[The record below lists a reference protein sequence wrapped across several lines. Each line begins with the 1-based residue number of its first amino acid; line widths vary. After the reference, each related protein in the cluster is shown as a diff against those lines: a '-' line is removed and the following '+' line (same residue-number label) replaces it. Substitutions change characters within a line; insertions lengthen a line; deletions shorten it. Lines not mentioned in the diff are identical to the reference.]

1 MASHKE
7 VAKQVVDKIGGAKNV
22 DQAWHCVTR
31 LRFNLNDKD
40 KVNMEEIKNIDG
52 VMGAQFSG
60 DQFQVIIG
68 NHVSD
73 VFAEVESLVGE
84 SGEGKKSGEKQ
95 NIVSLIMDF
104 ISGIFTP
111 ILPALAGAGLLK
123 GFNALFVTV
132 GWLSDQSDT
141 YMVLNAIGD
150 SVFYFLPFFLAV
162 STARK
167 MRTNEYLALIVAGTL
182 MYPTF
187 IDAYNAI
194 QETGKETIDFLGW
207 GIINIPLLNY
217 DTSVIPI
224 ILSVVLLK
232 YVFDLVKKV
241 IPSAIQLMFAPMITF
256 LIVIPIALWIVGPLG
271 TNVGNFVSDIFN
283 WLFDYSGLFA
293 GLLLAGFM
301 PLIIMTG
308 MHYAFAPIAITSM
321 ATVGYD
327 AMVIPMMFISNV
339 AQAGAALGVA
349 VITRNKQMKQ
359 LGVSSSIS
367 AAIGITEPAMYGVN
381 MKLKKPFVL
390 AMISAGILGAFAG
403 WYGLKAYAMAG
414 IIGIFAIP
422 LFADPTGE
430 SAGLIVSVILFI
442 LALVIP
448 FILVLI
454 FRFKDVEDSNLP
466 TVSKPEEEKEE
477 KTEETAAASKPT
489 GKEIMVQSPLKGTI
503 VPLTEVSDP
512 TFSQEIMGKGIAIE
526 PEENRVIAPIS
537 GSIMVFPDS
546 KHAIGI
552 KGDNGEEILIHIGID
567 TVSLKG
573 EHFEGF
579 IQEGDRVEVGQAL
592 VEFDREAIRDKDIPT
607 VTMIVVTNTAEYLD
621 VLPITEQGPIFEGE
635 HLLTLIK

>member
-7 VAKQVVDKIGGAKNV
+7 TAQQVVEKIGGAKNV
-22 DQAWHCVTR
+22 NQAWHCVTR

-40 KVNMEEIKNIDG
+40 KVEIEEIKNING

-73 VFAEVESLVGE
+73 VFAEVEPLVGGAGSGDGEKSGQKQSVVSLV
-84 SGEGKKSGEKQ
+84 
-95 NIVSLIMDF
+95 MDF

-123 GFNALFVTV
+123 GFLALFTTV
-132 GWLSDQSDT
+132 GWLTTESDT

-182 MYPTF
+182 MYPSLIEAF
-187 IDAYNAI
+187 NAI
-194 QETGKETIDFLGW
+194 EGGGPDTLDFLGL

-217 DTSVIPI
+217 DTSVIPV
-224 ILSVVLLK
+224 ILSVILLK
-232 YVFDLVKKV
+232 YIYDLVKKV
-241 IPSAIQLMFAPMITF
+241 IPSAIQLMFAPMIAF
-256 LIVIPIALWIVGPLG
+256 LIVLPLSLWLIGPLG
-271 TNVGNFVSDIFN
+271 TNIGNFVSDIFN
-283 WLFDYSGLFA
+283 WLFEFSGLFA

-308 MHYAFAPIAITSM
+308 MHYAFAPIAITSL
-321 ATVGYD
+321 ATLGYD
-327 AMVIPMMFISNV
+327 NMVMPMMLISNA

-349 VITRNKQMKQ
+349 VISKNRQMKQ
-359 LGVSSSIS
+359 LGLSSGIS

-390 AMISAGILGAFAG
+390 ALVSAGILGAIAG
-403 WYGLKAYAMAG
+403 WYGLKAYTMSG
-414 IIGIFAIP
+414 IIGIFALP
-422 LFADPTGE
+422 VFADPAGE
-430 SAGLIVSVILFI
+430 SASLIVSIVLFA
-442 LALVIP
+442 LAIVLP

-454 FRFKDVEDSNLP
+454 FRFKDIEEDTTASTQP
-466 TVSKPEEEKEE
+466 KEE
-477 KTEETAAASKPT
+477 VAKDKETTTEAT

-503 VPLTEVSDP
+503 VPLAEVSDQ

-526 PEENRVIAPIS
+526 PEEDRVVAPIA
-537 GSIMVFPDS
+537 GTIMVFPES
-546 KHAIGI
+546 QHAIGL
-552 KGDNGEEILIHIGID
+552 KGDHGEEILIHIGID

-573 EHFEGF
+573 AHFNGL
-579 IQEGDRVEVGQAL
+579 IKEGDRVEVGQPL
-592 VEFDREAIRDKDIPT
+592 VEFDREAIRQKEIET

-621 VLPITEQGPIFEGE
+621 VLPINADGPIFEGE
-635 HLLTLIK
+635 HLLSLVK

>member
-7 VAKQVVDKIGGAKNV
+7 TAQQVVEKIGGAKNV
-22 DQAWHCVTR
+22 NQAWHCVTR

-40 KVNMEEIKNIDG
+40 KVEIEEIKNING

-73 VFAEVESLVGE
+73 VFAEVEPLVGGAGSGDGEKSGQKQSVVSLV
-84 SGEGKKSGEKQ
+84 
-95 NIVSLIMDF
+95 MDF

-123 GFNALFVTV
+123 GFLALFTTV
-132 GWLSDQSDT
+132 GWLTTESDT

-182 MYPTF
+182 MYPSLIEAF
-187 IDAYNAI
+187 NAI
-194 QETGKETIDFLGW
+194 EGGGPDTLDFLGL

-217 DTSVIPI
+217 DTSVIPV
-224 ILSVVLLK
+224 ILSVILLK
-232 YVFDLVKKV
+232 YVYDLVKKV
-241 IPSAIQLMFAPMITF
+241 IPSAIQLMFAPMIAF
-256 LIVIPIALWIVGPLG
+256 LIVLPLSLWLIGPLG
-271 TNVGNFVSDIFN
+271 TNIGNFVSDIFN
-283 WLFDYSGLFA
+283 WLFEFSGLFA

-308 MHYAFAPIAITSM
+308 MHYAFAPIAITSL
-321 ATVGYD
+321 ATLGYD
-327 AMVIPMMFISNV
+327 NMVMPMMLISNA

-349 VITRNKQMKQ
+349 VISKNRQMKQ
-359 LGVSSSIS
+359 LGLSSGIS

-390 AMISAGILGAFAG
+390 ALVSAGILGAIAG
-403 WYGLKAYAMAG
+403 WYGLKAYTMSG
-414 IIGIFAIP
+414 IIGIFALP
-422 LFADPTGE
+422 VFADPAGE
-430 SAGLIVSVILFI
+430 SASLIVSIVLFA
-442 LALVIP
+442 LAIVLP

-454 FRFKDVEDSNLP
+454 FRFKDIEEDTTASTQP
-466 TVSKPEEEKEE
+466 KEE
-477 KTEETAAASKPT
+477 VAKDKETTTEAT

-503 VPLTEVSDP
+503 VPLAEVSDQ

-526 PEENRVIAPIS
+526 PEEDRVVAPIA
-537 GSIMVFPDS
+537 GTIMVFPES
-546 KHAIGI
+546 QHAIGL
-552 KGDNGEEILIHIGID
+552 KGDHGEEILIHIGID

-573 EHFEGF
+573 AHFNGL
-579 IQEGDRVEVGQAL
+579 IKEGDRVEVGQPL
-592 VEFDREAIRDKDIPT
+592 VEFDREAIRQKEIET

-621 VLPITEQGPIFEGE
+621 VLPINADGPIFEGE
-635 HLLTLIK
+635 HLLSLVK

>member
-7 VAKQVVDKIGGAKNV
+7 TAQQVVEKIGGAKNV
-22 DQAWHCVTR
+22 NQAWHCVTR

-40 KVNMEEIKNIDG
+40 KVEIEEIKKING

-73 VFAEVESLVGE
+73 VFAEVEPLVGGAG
-84 SGEGKKSGEKQ
+84 SGDGKKSGQKQ
-95 NIVSLIMDF
+95 SVVSLVMDF

-123 GFNALFVTV
+123 GFLALFTTV
-132 GWLSDQSDT
+132 GWLTTESDT

-182 MYPTF
+182 MYPSLIEAF
-187 IDAYNAI
+187 NAI
-194 QETGKETIDFLGW
+194 EGGGPDTLDFLGL

-217 DTSVIPI
+217 DTSVIPV
-224 ILSVVLLK
+224 ILSVILLK
-232 YVFDLVKKV
+232 YVYDLVKKV
-241 IPSAIQLMFAPMITF
+241 IPSAIQLMFAPMIAF
-256 LIVIPIALWIVGPLG
+256 LIVLPLSLWLIGPLG
-271 TNVGNFVSDIFN
+271 TNIGNFVSDIFN
-283 WLFDYSGLFA
+283 WLFEFSGLFA

-308 MHYAFAPIAITSM
+308 MHYAFAPIAITSL
-321 ATVGYD
+321 ATLGYD
-327 AMVIPMMFISNV
+327 NMVMPMMLISNA

-349 VITRNKQMKQ
+349 VISKNRQMKQ
-359 LGVSSSIS
+359 LGLSSGIS

-390 AMISAGILGAFAG
+390 ALVSAGILGAIAG
-403 WYGLKAYAMAG
+403 WYGLKAYTMSG
-414 IIGIFAIP
+414 IIGIFALP
-422 LFADPTGE
+422 VFADPAGE
-430 SAGLIVSVILFI
+430 LASLIVSIVLFA
-442 LALVIP
+442 LAIVLP

-454 FRFKDVEDSNLP
+454 FRFKDIEEDTTASTQP
-466 TVSKPEEEKEE
+466 KEE
-477 KTEETAAASKPT
+477 VAKDKETTTEAT

-503 VPLTEVSDP
+503 VPLAEVSDQ

-526 PEENRVIAPIS
+526 PEEDRVVAPIA
-537 GSIMVFPDS
+537 GTIMVFPES
-546 KHAIGI
+546 QHAIGL
-552 KGDNGEEILIHIGID
+552 KGDHGEEILIHIGID

-573 EHFEGF
+573 AHFNGL
-579 IQEGDRVEVGQAL
+579 IKEGDRVEVGQPL
-592 VEFDREAIRDKDIPT
+592 VEFDREAIRQKEIET

-621 VLPITEQGPIFEGE
+621 VLPINADGPIFEGE
-635 HLLTLIK
+635 HLLSLVK

>member
-7 VAKQVVDKIGGAKNV
+7 TAQQVVEKIGGAKNV
-22 DQAWHCVTR
+22 NQAWHCVTR

-40 KVNMEEIKNIDG
+40 KVEIEEIKKING

-73 VFAEVESLVGE
+73 VFAEVEPLVGGAG
-84 SGEGKKSGEKQ
+84 SGDGKKSGQKQ
-95 NIVSLIMDF
+95 SVVSLVMDF

-123 GFNALFVTV
+123 GFLALFTTV
-132 GWLSDQSDT
+132 GWLTTESDT

-182 MYPTF
+182 MYPSLIEAF
-187 IDAYNAI
+187 NAI
-194 QETGKETIDFLGW
+194 EGGGPDTLDFLGL

-217 DTSVIPI
+217 DTSVIPV
-224 ILSVVLLK
+224 ILSVILLK
-232 YVFDLVKKV
+232 YVYDLVKKV
-241 IPSAIQLMFAPMITF
+241 IPSAIQLMFAPMIAF
-256 LIVIPIALWIVGPLG
+256 LIVLPLSLWLIGPLG
-271 TNVGNFVSDIFN
+271 TNIGNFVSDIFN
-283 WLFDYSGLFA
+283 WLFEFSGLFA

-308 MHYAFAPIAITSM
+308 MHYAFAPIAITSL
-321 ATVGYD
+321 ATLGYD
-327 AMVIPMMFISNV
+327 NMVMPMMLISNA

-349 VITRNKQMKQ
+349 VISKNRQMKQ
-359 LGVSSSIS
+359 LGLSSGIS

-390 AMISAGILGAFAG
+390 ALVSAGILGAIAG
-403 WYGLKAYAMAG
+403 WYGLKAYTMSG
-414 IIGIFAIP
+414 IIGIFALP
-422 LFADPTGE
+422 VFADPAGE
-430 SAGLIVSVILFI
+430 SASLIVSIVLFA
-442 LALVIP
+442 LAIVLP

-454 FRFKDVEDSNLP
+454 FRFKDIEEDTTASTQP
-466 TVSKPEEEKEE
+466 KEE
-477 KTEETAAASKPT
+477 VAKDKETTTEAT

-503 VPLTEVSDP
+503 VPLAEVSDQ

-526 PEENRVIAPIS
+526 PEEDRVVAPIA
-537 GSIMVFPDS
+537 GTIMVFPES
-546 KHAIGI
+546 QHAIGL
-552 KGDNGEEILIHIGID
+552 KGDHGEEILIHIGID

-573 EHFEGF
+573 AHFNGL
-579 IQEGDRVEVGQAL
+579 IKEGDRVEVGQPL
-592 VEFDREAIRDKDIPT
+592 VEFDREAIRQKEIET

-621 VLPITEQGPIFEGE
+621 VLPINADGPIFEGE
-635 HLLTLIK
+635 HLLSLVK

>member
-7 VAKQVVDKIGGAKNV
+7 TAQQVVEKIGGAKNV
-22 DQAWHCVTR
+22 NQAWHCVTR

-40 KVNMEEIKNIDG
+40 KVEIEEIKKING

-73 VFAEVESLVGE
+73 VFAEVEPLVGGAG
-84 SGEGKKSGEKQ
+84 SGDGKKSGQKQ
-95 NIVSLIMDF
+95 SVVSLVMDF

-123 GFNALFVTV
+123 GFLALFTTV
-132 GWLSDQSDT
+132 GWLTTESDT

-182 MYPTF
+182 MYPSLIEAF
-187 IDAYNAI
+187 NAI
-194 QETGKETIDFLGW
+194 EGGCPDTLDFLGL

-217 DTSVIPI
+217 DTSVIPV
-224 ILSVVLLK
+224 ILSVILLK
-232 YVFDLVKKV
+232 YVYDLVKKV
-241 IPSAIQLMFAPMITF
+241 IPSAIQLMFAPMIAF
-256 LIVIPIALWIVGPLG
+256 LIVLPLSLWLIGPLG
-271 TNVGNFVSDIFN
+271 TNIGNFVSDIFN
-283 WLFDYSGLFA
+283 WLFEFSGLFA

-308 MHYAFAPIAITSM
+308 MHYAFAPIAITSL
-321 ATVGYD
+321 ATLGYD
-327 AMVIPMMFISNV
+327 NMVMPMMLISNA

-349 VITRNKQMKQ
+349 VISKNRQMKQ
-359 LGVSSSIS
+359 LGLSSGIS

-390 AMISAGILGAFAG
+390 ALVSAGILGAIAG
-403 WYGLKAYAMAG
+403 WYGLKAYTMSG
-414 IIGIFAIP
+414 IIGIFALP
-422 LFADPTGE
+422 VFADPAGE
-430 SAGLIVSVILFI
+430 SASLIVSIVLFA
-442 LALVIP
+442 LAIVLP

-454 FRFKDVEDSNLP
+454 FRFKDIEEDTTASTQP
-466 TVSKPEEEKEE
+466 KEE
-477 KTEETAAASKPT
+477 VAKDKETTTEAT

-503 VPLTEVSDP
+503 VPLAEVPDQ

-526 PEENRVIAPIS
+526 PEEDRVVAPIA
-537 GSIMVFPDS
+537 GTIMVFPES
-546 KHAIGI
+546 QHAIGL
-552 KGDNGEEILIHIGID
+552 KGDHGEEILIHIGID

-573 EHFEGF
+573 AHFNGL
-579 IQEGDRVEVGQAL
+579 IKEGDRVEVGQPL
-592 VEFDREAIRDKDIPT
+592 VEFDREAIRQKEIET

-621 VLPITEQGPIFEGE
+621 VLPINADGPIFEGE
-635 HLLTLIK
+635 HLLSLVK

>member
-7 VAKQVVDKIGGAKNV
+7 LAKQVVDKIGGAQNV

-40 KVNMEEIKNIDG
+40 KVEIEDIKKLNG

-68 NHVSD
+68 NQVSD
-73 VFAEVESLVGE
+73 VFAEVEPLVGG
-84 SGEGKKSGEKQ
+84 SGSSEGKNSGEKQ
-95 NIVSLIMDF
+95 GVLSLVMDF

-123 GFNALFVTV
+123 GFNALFLTV
-132 GWLSDQSDT
+132 GWLTEESPT

-187 IDAYNAI
+187 AEALAGE
-194 QETGKETIDFLGW
+194 QTSIDFLGW
-207 GIINIPLLNY
+207 GFINIPLIDYN
-217 DTSVIPI
+217 TSVIPI
-224 ILSVVLLK
+224 ILSVILLK
-232 YVFDLVKKV
+232 YVYDLVKKV

-256 LIVIPIALWIVGPLG
+256 LIVLPLSLWLIGPLG
-271 TNVGNFVSDIFN
+271 TTIGNFVSDIFN
-283 WLFDYSGLFA
+283 WLFDFSGLFA
-293 GLLLAGFM
+293 GLLLAGLM

-308 MHYAFAPIAITSM
+308 MHYAFAPIAITSI
-321 ATVGYD
+321 AALGYD
-327 AMVIPMMFISNV
+327 NMVMPMMFISNA

-349 VITRNKQMKQ
+349 VVTRNAQMKQ
-359 LGVSSSIS
+359 LGLSSGIS

-390 AMISAGILGAFAG
+390 AMISAGLIGAFAG
-403 WYGLKAYAMAG
+403 WYGLKAYTMSG
-414 IIGIFAIP
+414 IVGVFALP
-422 LFADPTGE
+422 VFADPTGE
-430 SAGLIVSVILFI
+430 SASFLVATILFI
-442 LALVIP
+442 LAIVLP

-454 FRFKDVEDSNLP
+454 FRFKDVEDD
-466 TVSKPEEEKEE
+466 TIHAKEETTKPETKQAEV
-477 KTEETAAASKPT
+477 
-489 GKEIMVQSPLKGTI
+489 GKETMVQSPLKGHI
-503 VPLTEVSDP
+503 VPLSEVSDP
-512 TFSQEIMGKGIAIE
+512 TFAQEIMGKGIAIE
-526 PEENRVIAPIS
+526 PEENRVVAPVT

-546 KHAIGI
+546 QHAIGI

-573 EHFEGF
+573 EHFNGL
-579 IQEGDRVEVGQAL
+579 INEGDRVEVGQTL
-592 VEFDREAIRDKDIPT
+592 VEFDRDAIRAKDIPT
-607 VTMIVVTNTAEYLD
+607 VTMILVTNTADYLD
-621 VLPITEQGPIFEGE
+621 VLPMNNSGEIFEGE
-635 HLLTLIK
+635 HLLTLVK

>member
-7 VAKQVVDKIGGAKNV
+7 TAQQVVEKIGGAKNV
-22 DQAWHCVTR
+22 NQAWHCVTR

-40 KVNMEEIKNIDG
+40 KVEIEEIKKING

-73 VFAEVESLVGE
+73 VFAEVEPLVGGAG
-84 SGEGKKSGEKQ
+84 SGDGKKSGQKQ
-95 NIVSLIMDF
+95 SVVSLVMDF

-123 GFNALFVTV
+123 GFLALFTTV
-132 GWLSDQSDT
+132 GWLTTESDT

-182 MYPTF
+182 MYPSLIEAF
-187 IDAYNAI
+187 NAI
-194 QETGKETIDFLGW
+194 EGGGPDTLDFLGL

-217 DTSVIPI
+217 DTSVIPV
-224 ILSVVLLK
+224 ILSVILLK
-232 YVFDLVKKV
+232 YVYDLVKKV
-241 IPSAIQLMFAPMITF
+241 IPSAIQLMFAPMIAF
-256 LIVIPIALWIVGPLG
+256 LIVLPLSLWLIGPLG
-271 TNVGNFVSDIFN
+271 TNIGNFVSDIFN
-283 WLFDYSGLFA
+283 WLFEFSGLFA

-308 MHYAFAPIAITSM
+308 MHYAFAPIAITSL
-321 ATVGYD
+321 ATLGYD
-327 AMVIPMMFISNV
+327 NMVMPMMLISNA

-349 VITRNKQMKQ
+349 VISKNRQMKQ
-359 LGVSSSIS
+359 LGLSSGIS

-390 AMISAGILGAFAG
+390 ALVSAGILGAIAG
-403 WYGLKAYAMAG
+403 WYGLKAYTMSG
-414 IIGIFAIP
+414 IIGIFALP
-422 LFADPTGE
+422 VFADPAGE
-430 SAGLIVSVILFI
+430 SASLIVSIVLFA
-442 LALVIP
+442 LAIVLP

-454 FRFKDVEDSNLP
+454 FRFKDIEEDTTASTQP
-466 TVSKPEEEKEE
+466 KEE
-477 KTEETAAASKPT
+477 VAKAKETTTEAT

-503 VPLTEVSDP
+503 VPLAEVSDQ

-526 PEENRVIAPIS
+526 PEEDRVVAPIA
-537 GSIMVFPDS
+537 GTIMVFPES
-546 KHAIGI
+546 QHAIGL
-552 KGDNGEEILIHIGID
+552 KGDHGEEILIHIGID

-573 EHFEGF
+573 AHFNGL
-579 IQEGDRVEVGQAL
+579 IKEGDRVEVGQPL
-592 VEFDREAIRDKDIPT
+592 VEFDREAIRQKEIET

-621 VLPITEQGPIFEGE
+621 VLPINADGPIFEGE
-635 HLLTLIK
+635 HLLSLVK

>member
-7 VAKQVVDKIGGAKNV
+7 VAKQVVDKIGGANNV

-31 LRFNLNDKD
+31 LRFNLNDKN
-40 KVNMEEIKNIDG
+40 KVEMEDIKKING

-73 VFAEVESLVGE
+73 VFAEVEPLVGGAG
-84 SGEGKKSGEKQ
+84 SGEGKQSGEKQ
-95 NIVSLIMDF
+95 SAASLVMDF

-123 GFNALFVTV
+123 GFLALFTTV
-132 GWLSDQSDT
+132 GWLTDKSDT

-187 IDAYNAI
+187 IEAFNAI
-194 QETGKETIDFLGW
+194 GEGGPETMDFLGW
-207 GIINIPLLNY
+207 GIINIPILNY
-217 DTSVIPI
+217 DTSVIPV
-224 ILSVVLLK
+224 ILSVILLK
-232 YVFDLVKKV
+232 YVYDLVKKV

-256 LIVIPIALWIVGPLG
+256 LIVLPIALWVVGPLG
-271 TNVGNFVSDIFN
+271 TNIGNFVSDIFN
-283 WLFDYSGLFA
+283 WLFDFSGLFA
-293 GLLLAGFM
+293 GLLLAAFM

-308 MHYAFAPIAITSM
+308 MHYAFAPIAITSV
-321 ATVGYD
+321 ATLGYD
-327 AMVIPMMFISNV
+327 NMVMPMMLISNA

-349 VITRNKQMKQ
+349 VITKNKQMKQ
-359 LGVSSSIS
+359 LGLSSGIS
-367 AAIGITEPAMYGVN
+367 ASIGITEPAMYGVN
-381 MKLKKPFVL
+381 MKLKRPFVL
-390 AMISAGILGAFAG
+390 AMISAGILGAVAG
-403 WYGLKAYAMAG
+403 WYGLKAYTMSG
-414 IIGIFAIP
+414 IIGIFALP
-422 LFADPTGE
+422 VFTDPSGE
-430 SAGLIVSVILFI
+430 AATLIVAIILFV
-442 LALVIP
+442 LAIVLP

-454 FRFKDVEDSNLP
+454 FRFKDIEDDTTATQP
-466 TVSKPEEEKEE
+466 KEE
-477 KTEETAAASKPT
+477 KKSEKTVESTTEAT
-489 GKEIMVQSPLKGTI
+489 GKETMVKSPLKGTI
-503 VPLTEVSDP
+503 VPLPEVSDP
-512 TFSQEIMGKGIAIE
+512 TFAKEIMGKGIAVE
-526 PEENRVIAPIS
+526 PEENRVVAPIS

-546 KHAIGI
+546 QHAIGI

-573 EHFEGF
+573 EHFKGL
-579 IQEGDRVEVGQAL
+579 IKEGDRVEAGQPL
-592 VEFDREAIRDKDIPT
+592 VEFDREAIREKDIQT

-621 VLPITEQGPIFEGE
+621 VLPINNDGPIFEGE
-635 HLLTLIK
+635 HLLSLIK